1 MQPLY
6 LHFSL
11 HPYLN
16 LKVDM
21 NKITFMMAAVLTLA
35 LTACGRSSSARSPF
49 GDEGGHISIN
59 GDTATLTFIHS
70 TWPLIEEGAKWEFKR
85 K

>member
-35 LTACGRSSSARSPF
+35 LTACGRSSSARSPL

-70 TWPLIEEGAKWEFKR
+70 TWSLIEEGAKWEFKR

>member
-11 HPYLN
+11 HHYLN

-35 LTACGRSSSARSPF
+35 LTACGRSSSARSPL
-49 GDEGGHISIN
+49 GDEGDACSIRSQEGEN
-59 GDTATLTFIHS
+59 KAVQQKSAAHS
-70 TWPLIEEGAKWEFKR
+70 PRNSKG
-85 K
+85 